1 MKDYWEDHIAAW
13 ANKNDREPSKV
24 EGVLKNEGWDP
35 DNYSASMKKELHT
48 FLDMWYTLSI
58 KSMPEP
64 ATYRSNPINL
74 NKIIKE
80 IKAPLK
86 RFAYAILSNGWRID
100 TFFDRQAQSFLTIAY
115 NNSLEK
121 ELEPEYSDSISESL
135 YNHDLVVRE
144 LLA

>member
-1 MKDYWEDHIAAW
+1 MKSYWEDDIAAW
-13 ANKNDREPSKV
+13 AYRNDKEPHKV
-24 EGVLKNEGWDP
+24 KGILAREGWDP
-35 DNYSASMKKELHT
+35 DSYKASMKKKLHN
-48 FLDMWYTLSI
+48 FLDKWYTLSI
-58 KSMPEP
+58 KNLPEP
-64 ATYRSNPINL
+64 ATYRSNPINI

-80 IKAPLK
+80 IKAPLR

-121 ELEPEYSDSISESL
+121 ELEPEYSYSISESL